1 MSGVMTRTLAILERL
16 AIDVGGVSIAVLADD
31 LGIPRSATHRLLTE
45 LAENGF
51 VRQSRKRGDYVLTTK
66 LVSLGLNY
74 LKHSGVVDLCQ
85 PVLDRLAESS
95 GELVRLGVVDVDHLT
110 WVALSQGARSGLRYD
125 PDMGIDAQLSCT
137 ATGFAWLST
146 LDEDDATAL
155 VLRQGIGKPERF
167 GPKAPTSMN
176 AVLKAVRQTGKQ
188 GFAIATDSYARGLS
202 AISAPIVRTGAD
214 VGMGAVGVIA
224 ISGPAARLTDK
235 KMRSLVPELL
245 AAAADIAS
253 ASKASPLFDRA
264 YASTPAADLA
274 DDDAPSPA
282 AKIPPR
288 KKHQLDPA

>member
-1 MSGVMTRTLAILERL
+1 MSGVMERTLAILERL
-16 AIDVGGVSIAVLADD
+16 ATDVGGVSIAVLADE
-31 LGIPRSATHRLLTE
+31 LGMPRSAAHRLLGE
-45 LAENGF
+45 LADHGY

-137 ATGFAWLST
+137 ASGFAWLST
-146 LDEDDATAL
+146 LEEDDAIAL
-155 VLRQGIGKPERF
+155 VARQGIGRPERF
-167 GPKAPTSMN
+167 GPNAPTSMN
-176 AVLKAVRQTGKQ
+176 AVMKAVRQAGRQ
-188 GFAIATDSYARGLS
+188 GFAIASESYARGLS

-214 VGMGAVGVIA
+214 AGAVGVIA
-224 ISGPAARLTDK
+224 ISGPSARLTDQ
-235 KMRSLVPELL
+235 KMRGLVPDLL
-245 AAAADIAS
+245 AAAADIAA

-264 YASTPAADLA
+264 HASSSDEAA
-274 DDDAPSPA
+274 
-282 AKIPPR
+282 
-288 KKHQLDPA
+288 LDPA